1 VPGWQ
6 QKKDLDNME
15 DNEAIARIDNLD
27 KVEKKSKVDPFIT
40 DGEIVKSYEGLHQN
54 FKRKIS
60 RTVNKAFQGIEDT
73 KSKQLFPEMDMVT
86 AYGLFDVVLPPYN
99 LDELAYFYENSYANH
114 AAINAKV
121 ANTVGLGYSFEMTD
135 MTVAK
140 LEESESED
148 QLMRAQRKIQRT
160 KSQMTDWL
168 ESLNDEDTFTHVLE
182 KVYTDVE
189 TVGNG
194 YIEIGRKVNGDIGYI
209 GHIPATTIRVRRMRD
224 GYIQI
229 VNQKVVYF
237 RNFQESKNINPV
249 TNDNRPNE
257 LIHIKKYSPKNSYYG
272 VPDTVSAATSMVGNE
287 LAAKYNVDYFENK
300 AVPRYIALVK
310 GAKLSPEAEDKFFR
324 FMQAGL
330 RGQNHRTLY
339 IPLPGDG
346 PDNKVDFKLEPIENG
361 IQDGSFEKYRKSNRD
376 DILMAHQVPYSKVGG
391 GAGVSIASALV
402 ADRTFKEQVARP
414 AQRNLEKTINK
425 IVKEKTDML
434 ALKFNELTLTDEQT
448 QSQIDERYLRMQ
460 VVVPNEVRERLG
472 YPVRPGGSDPIV
484 LGAQARAEQ
493 VAQSTGNRT
502 RDQQRTDNASDSTS
516 TTTGRNAQG
525 EGRAQ
530 Q

>member
-1 VPGWQ
+1 
-6 QKKDLDNME
+6 ME
-15 DNEAIARIDNLD
+15 DNESIARIDNLD
-27 KVEKKSKVDPFIT
+27 KVEKKEKLDIFSTSV
-40 DGEIVKSYEGLHQN
+40 ELVKSYDGLSHN
-54 FKRKIS
+54 FKRRIA
-60 RTVNKAFQGIEDT
+60 RNLNKAFTGVDDT
-73 KSKQLFPEMDMVT
+73 KSKQLFPEQDMVT

-114 AAINAKV
+114 AAISAKV
-121 ANTVGLGYSFEMTD
+121 SNIVGLGYGFEITD
-135 MTVAK
+135 SVLAR
-140 LEESESED
+140 LEEAPNED
-148 QLMRAQRKIQRT
+148 SLMRAQRKIQRA
-160 KSQMTDWL
+160 KAQLADWL
-168 ESLNDEDTFTHVLE
+168 ESLNDEDTFTHILE
-182 KVYTDVE
+182 KAYTDAE
-189 TVGNG
+189 TTGNG
-194 YIEIGRKVNGDIGYI
+194 YIEVGRKINGEIGYI

-229 VNQKVVYF
+229 VNQRVVYF
-237 RNFQESKNINPV
+237 RNFQGTNQNPV
-249 TNDNRPNE
+249 TNDPRPNE

-310 GAKLSPEAEDKFFR
+310 GAKLSAEAEDKFFR
-324 FMQAGL
+324 FMQSGL

-346 PDNKVDFKLEPIENG
+346 PDNKVEFKLEPIENG
-361 IQDGSFEKYRKSNRD
+361 IQDGSFEKYRRSNRD

-434 ALKFNELTLTDEQT
+434 LLKFNELTLTDEQT

-460 VVVPNEVRERLG
+460 VLVPNEVRERLG
-472 YPVRPGGSDPIV
+472 YPARPGGTDPVV

-493 VAQSTGNRT
+493 TAQANGTRL
-502 RDQQRTDNASDSTS
+502 RDQQRTDNASDSPS

-525 EGRAQ
+525 EGRSQ
-530 Q
+530 N

>member
-1 VPGWQ
+1 
-6 QKKDLDNME
+6 ME
-15 DNEAIARIDNLD
+15 DNGVIAHIDNLD
-27 KVEKKSKVDPFIT
+27 KMEKREKSDSFSLEA
-40 DGEIVKSYEGLHQN
+40 DLVKSYEGLTNN
-54 FKRKIS
+54 FKRKIN
-60 RTVNKAFQGIEDT
+60 RTVNKAFMGVDDT
-73 KSKQLFPEMDMVT
+73 RSKQLFPEQDMVT
-86 AYGLFDVVLPPYN
+86 AYGLFDVVIPPYN
-99 LDELAYFYENSYANH
+99 LDELAFFYENSYANH

-121 ANTVGLGYSFEMTD
+121 SNTVGLGYSFEITD
-135 MTVAK
+135 ATLAR
-140 LEESESED
+140 LEESESEE

-160 KSQMTDWL
+160 KAAMTEWL

-189 TVGNG
+189 STGNG

-229 VNQKVVYF
+229 VNQRVVFF
-237 RNFQESKNINPV
+237 RNFQGKEQNPV
-249 TNDNRPNE
+249 TNDPRPNE

-272 VPDTVSAATSMVGNE
+272 IPDTVSAATSMVGDN
-287 LAAKYNVDYFENK
+287 LSGKYNVDYFENK
-300 AVPRYIALVK
+300 AVPRYLALIK
-310 GAKLSPEAEDKFFR
+310 GAKLSQDAEDKFFR

-339 IPLPGDG
+339 IPLPGDT
-346 PDNKVDFKLEPIENG
+346 PDSKVEFELKPIENTV
-361 IQDGSFEKYRKSNRD
+361 QDGSFEKYRKSNRD

-425 IVKEKTDML
+425 IIKEKTDML

-460 VVVPNEVRERLG
+460 VLVPNEVRERLG

-493 VAQSTGNRT
+493 VAQSTGNRE
-502 RDQQRTDNASDSTS
+502 RDQQRTNNASDSAS
-516 TTTGRNAQG
+516 TTNGRNAQG
-525 EGRAQ
+525 EGRVQ
-530 Q
+530 N

>member
-1 VPGWQ
+1 VLGWQ
-6 QKKDLDNME
+6 QKRDLEKME
-15 DNEAIARIDNLD
+15 DNESIAKIDNLD
-27 KVEKKSKVDPFIT
+27 RSEKKEKSDPFST
-40 DGEIVKSYEGLHQN
+40 SVELVKSYDGMTHN
-54 FKRKIS
+54 FKRKAARVVS
-60 RTVNKAFQGIEDT
+60 KAFTGVDDT
-73 KSKQLFPEMDMVT
+73 KSKQLFPEQDMVT
-86 AYGLFDVVLPPYN
+86 AYGLFDVVIPPYN
-99 LDELAYFYENSYANH
+99 LDELAYFYENSFANH
-114 AAINAKV
+114 AAIGAKV
-121 ANTVGLGYSFEMTD
+121 SNIVGLGYGFEMTD
-135 MTVAK
+135 MTIAR
-140 LEESESED
+140 LEEAPNDDS
-148 QLMRAQRKIQRT
+148 LMRAQRKIQRT
-160 KSQMTDWL
+160 KAALTDWL

-194 YIEIGRKVNGDIGYI
+194 YIEVGRKVNGDIGYI

-237 RNFQESKNINPV
+237 RNFQETKNINPV
-249 TNDNRPNE
+249 TSDNRPNE

-272 VPDTVSAATSMVGNE
+272 VPDTVAAATSMVGNE

-300 AVPRYIALVK
+300 AVPRYIATLK
-310 GAKLSPEAEDKFFR
+310 GAKLSSDAEDKFFR

-330 RGQNHRTLY
+330 KGQNHRTLY

-346 PDNKVDFKLEPIENG
+346 PDNKVEFKLDPIENG

-414 AQRNLEKTINK
+414 SQRNLEKTINK
-425 IVKEKTDML
+425 IVKEKTDMVV
-434 ALKFNELTLTDEQT
+434 LKFNELTLTDEQT

-460 VVVPNEVRERLG
+460 VLVPNEVRERLG
-472 YPVRPGGSDPIV
+472 YPVRPGGSEPIV
-484 LGAQARAEQ
+484 MGAQARAEQ
-493 VAQSTGNRT
+493 TAQSTGNRL
-502 RDQQRTDNASDSTS
+502 RDQQRTNNASDSAS
-516 TTTGRNAQG
+516 TDTGRNPQG
-525 EGRAQ
+525 EGRVQ
-530 Q
+530 E